1 MNENRVKSG
10 REIVDDFFDSIAS
23 IDGVDVTIANSLA
36 DLYAQ
41 NKLTDRNV
49 ANELHKIR
57 HQNGNEN

>member
-1 MNENRVKSG
+1 MAENRVKSG

-23 IDGVDVTIANSLA
+23 IDGVDVAIANSLA